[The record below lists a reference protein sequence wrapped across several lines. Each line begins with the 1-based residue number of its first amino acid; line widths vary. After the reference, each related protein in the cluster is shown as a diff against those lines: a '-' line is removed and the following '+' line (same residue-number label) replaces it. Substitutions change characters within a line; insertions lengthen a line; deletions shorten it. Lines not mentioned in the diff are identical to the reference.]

1 MLSNAKRPM
10 IIIGSSVLQ
19 QEYGPLL
26 YSTVVEL
33 SNTLSCEQNW
43 NVLNVLHRQASQV
56 GALDIGYTPGIG
68 DISNTKLLYLL
79 GAVRSLCLMKLYILL
94 LVIIVTGFRAY

>member
-1 MLSNAKRPM
+1 M

-19 QEYGPLL
+19 ADNGPLL

-33 SNTLSCEQNW
+33 SNALSTEQQW
-43 NVLNVLHRQASQV
+43 KVLNVLHRNASQV

-68 DISNTKLLYLL
+68 DLSNTKLLYLL
-79 GAVRSLCLMKLYILL
+79 GAVRMICYYK
-94 LVIIVTGFRAY
+94 